1 MVLGLRGVPDV
12 QGGIE
17 THARNL
23 YPLIARLG
31 CDVEVIQRSPYFS
44 GRERPHRWHGV
55 RLTYIWSPTLPGL
68 ETALHTLI
76 GVIYAA
82 ITRPDVLHLHAIGP
96 GFLAP
101 LARLFGL
108 RVVVTHHALDYTR
121 EKWGWLAKFV
131 LRSGEYLG
139 SKFANEVIAVSQVL
153 ADHVNR
159 EYDVAAHFIPNG
171 VPIPLRADSS
181 DTLEHFGLTKSRYV
195 LCVAR
200 IEPTKRQ
207 HNLIEAFSNAAT
219 EGWKLVIVGAADE
232 KDPYTR
238 DVMELAARDD
248 DVILTGFQTGR
259 PLRELFSHAGL
270 FVLPSSM
277 EGHPIALLEALSFG
291 IPVLASAIP
300 ANLAIDLPSSRF
312 FEVGNVE
319 KLKALLEAA
328 VTGEDAHHDWETIRR
343 DAREAFN
350 WKNGARQTHAIYQR
364 LA

>member
-23 YPLIARLG
+23 YPLVVRLG
-31 CDVEVIQRSPYFS
+31 CEVEVIQRSPYFS
-44 GRERPHRWHGV
+44 ARRRPKRWHGV
-55 RLTYIWSPTLPGL
+55 RLTYIWSPTLPGV

-82 ITRPDVLHLHAIGP
+82 IRRPDVLHLHAIGP

-108 RVVVTHHALDYTR
+108 KVVVTHHALDYTR
-121 EKWGWLAKFV
+121 EKWGWIAKFV
-131 LRSGEYLG
+131 LRTGEYLG

-153 ADHVNR
+153 ADHVTT
-159 EYDVAAHFIPNG
+159 EYGVAAHFIPNG
-171 VPIPLRADSS
+171 VPIPLRTDTSE
-181 DTLEHFGLTKSRYV
+181 TLEQFGLMKSRFV

-207 HNLIEAFSNAAT
+207 INLIQAFIDADT
-219 EGWKLVIVGAADE
+219 QGWKLAIVGAPDE
-232 KDPYTR
+232 RDRYTR
-238 DVMELAARDD
+238 DVIELAGRDK
-248 DVILTGFQTGR
+248 DVVLTGFQTGK

-277 EGHPIALLEALSFG
+277 EGHPIALLEALSYG

-312 FEVGNVE
+312 FEVGDVA
-319 KLKALLEAA
+319 KLKSLLEAA
-328 VTGEDAHHDWETIRR
+328 VAGDDTHHDWESIRR

-364 LA
+364 LI